1 MRVIQFATSIYEG
14 IYALNHQLS
23 VVSFVI
29 MFCTCESIV
38 EELPL
43 ESTEN
48 NSVAPLRADTNF
60 QVQACFH
67 LFKIEVSEPFLSSV
81 STKAHQT

>member
-1 MRVIQFATSIYEG
+1 MRVNQLATSINEG

-38 EELPL
+38 EELQL

-60 QVQACFH
+60 QDQAFFH
-67 LFKIEVSEPFLSSV
+67 LFNIEVSEAFRSSV
-81 STKAHQT
+81 STSAQET